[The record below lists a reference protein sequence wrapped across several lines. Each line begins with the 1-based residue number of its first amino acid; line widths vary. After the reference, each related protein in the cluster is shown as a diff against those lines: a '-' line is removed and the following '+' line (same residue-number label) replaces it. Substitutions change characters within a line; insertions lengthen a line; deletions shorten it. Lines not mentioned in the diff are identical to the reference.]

1 MRSRKPY
8 SISRMKRLLVKM
20 VILLYSSKKHWD
32 IIGKDFI
39 TVVRYFF
46 DSYTLPRCVNATRT
60 PNFLKKFL
68 KFIFFYVFR
77 SFWCADVKNNLKKNI
92 ILMHLQA
99 KSTLKNNY
107 YHTLKHTLRLLWFL
121 RLKHPPLWINLD
133 LSHVVI

>member
-1 MRSRKPY
+1 M
-8 SISRMKRLLVKM
+8 IRLLVKM

-77 SFWCADVKNNLKKNI
+77 SF
-92 ILMHLQA
+92 
-99 KSTLKNNY
+99 
-107 YHTLKHTLRLLWFL
+107 
-121 RLKHPPLWINLD
+121 
-133 LSHVVI
+133 